1 MIKTEKVLHLRSSRG
16 RKVRVVRE
24 HYLRARVSCYSCLCQ
39 ADCANGKHTHTHT
52 RTHAH
57 THTHTPQWHQTPS
70 LLMQLM
76 V

>member
-52 RTHAH
+52 
-57 THTHTPQWHQTPS
+57 PQWHQTPS